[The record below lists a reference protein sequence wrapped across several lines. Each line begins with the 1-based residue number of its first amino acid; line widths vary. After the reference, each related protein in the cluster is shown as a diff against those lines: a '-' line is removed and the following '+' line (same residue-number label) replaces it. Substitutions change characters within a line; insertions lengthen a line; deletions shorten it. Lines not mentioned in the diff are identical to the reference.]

1 MFSNSLTQEYCAM
14 CDSLL
19 SQILITNP
27 IIHLKKKKKLIIGM
41 MTRIWLNKLSHMTQ
55 FHWVEKPLGI
65 FDVALPIEWI
75 SCHL

>member
-41 MTRIWLNKLSHMTQ
+41 MTRI
-55 FHWVEKPLGI
+55 
-65 FDVALPIEWI
+65 
-75 SCHL
+75 